1 MGHVYPHLTG
11 SAEES
16 AERCMTHNETATK
29 IFSPYRYEKLKG
41 LEVDSFEAEAG
52 SLAGQPCKKL
62 GSFCF
67 TDNYFVLKA
76 DCKMHQ

>member
-1 MGHVYPHLTG
+1 MFPHLTC

-16 AERCMTHNETATK
+16 AEHCMTHNETTTK

-41 LEVDSFEAEAG
+41 LKMD
-52 SLAGQPCKKL
+52 SLAGQPGKKL
-62 GSFCF
+62 WSFCF